1 MTDDK
6 FLIEVVNV
14 VEHEDGGATYTFDM
28 SDGVAEIV
36 NELGLK
42 LLLYC
47 GMAQKSPDRVFEALA
62 NEILKGEPKDAVQ
75 DDA

>member
-6 FLIEVVNV
+6 FLIEVSNI

-36 NELGLK
+36 SELGLK

-47 GMAQKSPDRVFEALA
+47 GMAQKSPQSVLEALA
-62 NEILKGEPKDAVQ
+62 NEILKGDKDAVQ